1 MISAHMEF
9 HIRRGPITEF
19 AHLVVQIRAFMNF
32 RHMKPQVERTIS
44 SVRAL
49 VTLSVLLL
57 FVHLLYVLSQT
68 LLADHNFSTAL
79 TGKLFS
85 IVHLSATHGNL
96 LVKLDILVNIAA
108 KAARLATV
116 RVTQDKMFSQSCRVS
131 RRKRTFGARSLF
143 SRVNMLHVQ
152 IK

>member
-1 MISAHMEF
+1 MEF

-19 AHLVVQIRAFMNF
+19 AHFVVQLRAFMNF
-32 RHMKPQVERTIS
+32 RHMQPQVERTIS

-49 VTLSVLLL
+49 VTLFFLLP
-57 FVHLLYVLSQT
+57 FVHYLYVLSQA

-108 KAARLATV
+108 KAARLATI
-116 RVTQDKMFSQSCRVS
+116 RVTQNKMFPQSCRVS
-131 RRKRTFGARSLF
+131 RRERTFGARSLF
-143 SRVNMLHVQ
+143 ARMNILHVQ
-152 IK
+152 I

>member
-1 MISAHMEF
+1 MEF

-49 VTLSVLLL
+49 VTLLVLLM
-57 FVHLLYVLSQT
+57 FMHLLYVLLQS

-85 IVHLSATHGNL
+85 IVHVSPTHSNL
-96 LVKLDILVNIAA
+96 LVPLDSLVNIAA
-108 KAARLATV
+108 KGASLPTV
-116 RVTQDKMFSQSCRVS
+116 RVTQTKMSSQ
-131 RRKRTFGARSLF
+131 T
-143 SRVNMLHVQ
+143 
-152 IK
+152 